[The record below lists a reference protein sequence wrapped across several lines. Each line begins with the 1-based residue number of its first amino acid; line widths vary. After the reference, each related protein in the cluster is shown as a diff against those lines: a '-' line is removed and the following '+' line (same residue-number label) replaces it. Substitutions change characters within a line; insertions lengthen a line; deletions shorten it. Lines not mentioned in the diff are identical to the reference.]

1 MKQRNKLLFGG
12 IGILLLFLVLAATT
26 MNATTTFV
34 SPTKAQSGN
43 YDGEWVNLEGRVT
56 DLHRSNDR
64 VVFDVVD
71 NNTSVQVTYDKT
83 MPETMQNGRVV
94 VAKGVLQGGQLD
106 ARKLSVRA
114 HEGTK
119 RPEKSK

>member
-12 IGILLLFLVLAATT
+12 IGILVLFLVLAATT

-34 SPTKAQSGN
+34 TPTKAQGGN
-43 YDGEWVNLEGRVT
+43 YDGDWVNLEGRVT
-56 DLHRSNDR
+56 DLHRSNER

-71 NNTSVQVTYDKT
+71 NNTSVRVTYDKT

-94 VAKGVLQGGQLD
+94 VAKGVLRDGKLD

-114 HEGTK
+114 HEGTDP
-119 RPEKSK
+119 PEKSK